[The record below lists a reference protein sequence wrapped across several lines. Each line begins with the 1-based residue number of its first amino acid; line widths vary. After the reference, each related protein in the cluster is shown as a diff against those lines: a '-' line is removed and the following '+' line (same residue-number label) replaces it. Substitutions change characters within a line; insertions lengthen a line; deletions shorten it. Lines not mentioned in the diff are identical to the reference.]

1 MSWLDI
7 RPKNNFFTI
16 IVDWVENINV
26 WQTHLFLHTV
36 LLFIVGSSRENYGV
50 LVGVACVKGGAVRE
64 WWEELREDRPLR
76 LEGEEEEEEGEEGT
90 ALTWVTGW
98 THDVV

>member
-1 MSWLDI
+1 M
-7 RPKNNFFTI
+7 
-16 IVDWVENINV
+16 
-26 WQTHLFLHTV
+26 
-36 LLFIVGSSRENYGV
+36 
-50 LVGVACVKGGAVRE
+50 VGVACVKGGAVRE

-76 LEGEEEEEEGEEGT
+76 LEGEEEEGEEGT

>member
-1 MSWLDI
+1 MGC
-7 RPKNNFFTI
+7 
-16 IVDWVENINV
+16 WVENINV
-26 WQTHLFLHTV
+26 WRTLILHI
-36 LLFIVGSSRENYGV
+36 LIVHSGFSREGYGV

-76 LEGEEEEEEGEEGT
+76 LEGEEEEGEEGT